1 MTDPRL
7 QQARS
12 KSLIKDFYNL
22 RSKIARFE
30 YCCTVRYELHYPH
43 PGQLF
48 ELSII
53 ILN

>member
-12 KSLIKDFYNL
+12 ESLIKDFYNL
-22 RSKIARFE
+22 RSKIARFD
-30 YCCTVRYELHYPH
+30 YCCTVRFELYH
-43 PGQLF
+43 PRPGHLF

-53 ILN
+53 VLN